1 MTWLKSPKVEGNEL
15 SWLTEEGSL
24 TERLEKAK
32 TIADQL
38 LEDYPEASHL
48 HLKRW
53 LSHANERVKV

>member
-1 MTWLKSPKVEGNEL
+1 MLRIANLNRDFKL
-15 SWLTEEGSL
+15 LEE
-24 TERLEKAK
+24 AK

-38 LEDYPEASHL
+38 LEEYPEASYL